1 MTDDAKIRAVIVDD
15 EPLARRRLRSLLE
28 RDREIEIAGES
39 AGGRETVRL
48 IRDLQPDLLFLDVQM
63 PEIDGFEVLQ
73 RASVERMPLVIFVT
87 AYDTYALRAFDVCAV
102 DYLVKPFS
110 RARFHAALARAKDR
124 LLKERADIG
133 RLSLALLEE
142 LRSRSHVL
150 DRLAIK
156 SSGQVFF
163 IRVEEI
169 DWIEAE
175 GKYIR
180 LHCGKQSHLLREAI
194 SGIESRLDPRRFAR
208 IHRCV
213 IVNIDRIERL
223 ESWFNNEYRVVMKT
237 GDHLTLSR
245 SYRKR
250 LSELL
255 GNLI

>member
-1 MTDDAKIRAVIVDD
+1 H
-15 EPLARRRLRSLLE
+15 
-28 RDREIEIAGES
+28 
-39 AGGRETVRL
+39 
-48 IRDLQPDLLFLDVQM
+48 PDLLFLDVQM
-63 PEIDGFEVLQ
+63 PELDGFEIIKQ
-73 RASVERMPLVIFVT
+73 AGAEKMPLVVFVT
-87 AYDTYALRAFDVCAV
+87 AYDSYALRAFDVCAV

-110 RARFHAALARAKDR
+110 RARFQSALARAKDR
-124 LLKERADIG
+124 LRKDRADIG

-142 LRSRSHVL
+142 LRSRSHTI

-169 DWIEAE
+169 DWIESE
-175 GKYIR
+175 GKYVR

-194 SGIESRLDPRRFAR
+194 SSLEARLDPRKFAR
-208 IHRCV
+208 IHRCA
-213 IVNIDRIERL
+213 IVNVDRIERL

-237 GDHLTLSR
+237 GDLLTLSR

-255 GNLI
+255 GNPI

>member
-1 MTDDAKIRAVIVDD
+1 MTDDAKIRALIVDD
-15 EPLARRRLRSLLE
+15 EPLARRRLRRLLE
-28 RDREIEIAGES
+28 RDRDIEIAGES
-39 AGGRETVRL
+39 AGGRAAVLL
-48 IRDLQPDLLFLDVQM
+48 IREHRPDLLFLDVQM
-63 PEIDGFEVLQ
+63 PEMDGFEILE
-73 RASVERMPLVIFVT
+73 RADPEPLPLVIFVT
-87 AYDTYALRAFDVCAV
+87 AYDIYALRAFDVCAV

-110 RARFHAALARAKDR
+110 RDRFDSALARAKDR
-124 LLKERADIG
+124 LRKDRGDIE

-142 LRSRSHVL
+142 LRSRSHSL

-175 GKYIR
+175 GKYVR
-180 LHCGKQSHLLREAI
+180 LHCGKQSHLVREAI
-194 SGIESRLDPRRFAR
+194 SSMESKLDPKKFAR

-213 IVNIDRIERL
+213 IVNVDRIERL

-237 GDHLTLSR
+237 GDQLTLSR
-245 SYRKR
+245 SYRKK

-255 GNLI
+255 GNSI

>member
-1 MTDDAKIRAVIVDD
+1 MTQDAKIRALIIDD

-39 AGGRETVRL
+39 AGGREAVRL
-48 IRDLQPDLLFLDVQM
+48 IRDRQPDLLFLDVQM
-63 PEIDGFEVLQ
+63 PEIDGFEVLE
-73 RASVERMPLVIFVT
+73 RAGVEKMPLVIFVT

-110 RARFHAALARAKDR
+110 RARFQAALSRAKDR
-124 LLKERADIG
+124 LQKDRADIG
-133 RLSLALLEE
+133 KLSLALLEE
-142 LRSRSHVL
+142 LRSRSHFL

-180 LHCGKQSHLLREAI
+180 LHCGKQSHLVREAI
-194 SGIESRLDPRRFAR
+194 SGIESRLDPRKFAR
-208 IHRCV
+208 IHRSA
-213 IVNIDRIERL
+213 IVNVDRIERM
-223 ESWFNNEYRVVMKT
+223 ESWFNNDYRVVMKT
-237 GDHLTLSR
+237 GDQLTLSR

-255 GNLI
+255 GNSI

>member
-1 MTDDAKIRAVIVDD
+1 MTDDAKIRAVIIDD
-15 EPLARRRLRSLLE
+15 EPLARRRLRRLLE
-28 RDREIEIAGES
+28 RDREIEITGES
-39 AGGRETVRL
+39 AGGREAVRL
-48 IRDLQPDLLFLDVQM
+48 IQEHRPDLLFLDVQM
-63 PEIDGFEVLQ
+63 PEMDGFEILE
-73 RASVERMPLVIFVT
+73 RANPEQIPLVIFVT
-87 AYDTYALRAFDVCAV
+87 AYDSYALKAFEVCAV

-110 RARFHAALARAKDR
+110 RARFDAALVRAKDR
-124 LLKERADIG
+124 LRKERGDIG

-142 LRSRSHVL
+142 LRSRSHSI
-150 DRLAIK
+150 DRLAVK

-175 GKYIR
+175 GKYVR

-194 SGIESRLDPRRFAR
+194 SSLESKLDPKKFAR
-208 IHRCV
+208 IHRCA
-213 IVNIDRIERL
+213 IVNVDRIERL

-237 GDHLTLSR
+237 GDQLTLSR

-255 GNLI
+255 GNSI